1 MKKIVQYLMV
11 ALLLLCSSLPVIG
24 AEALGEGLLY
34 GGGQQS
40 GDPEYNCW
48 KLKVTTVGGGK
59 VYVDG
64 AKGDGITEGS
74 EIEVK
79 GVALDAM
86 SDYIQV
92 KPDNGKVYAGV
103 YYTDETGK
111 RKFRYPSTSFRTSF
125 IVTSTG
131 KSYPDS
137 LSAAKVLP
145 TLSWKKYEA
154 VFSTAAVGHGQGIG
168 DVEISKI
175 QNKVGE
181 TVTITATPDRDG
193 TLKYKFLN
201 WSTDS
206 EGKNVVS
213 RNAKYTFKVTKP
225 VTYYANFERD
235 NSSSSSGSTTSKSGG
250 TASKSGSTASK
261 GTAKQSGSTKQ
272 QAAAPKPAEPIVPEE
287 LKTTLAQ
294 AQKGDAKAQLKI
306 GEYFWKENGKRSQ
319 GVEWFRKSAEQGNAQ
334 ACYYLGESYRLGIGA
349 TKNAST
355 GVEWLK
361 KGADKGN
368 VMSMYQ
374 LAECYEKG
382 EGVAKNKQQALY
394 WYEKV
399 DEKAKW
405 MGASNDIARVK
416 KMK

>member
-24 AEALGEGLLY
+24 AEVLGEGLLY

-40 GDPEYNCW
+40 GDPEYSCW

-64 AKGDGITEGS
+64 AKGDGITEGG

-79 GVALDAM
+79 GVM
-86 SDYIQV
+86 CGSSSEYIQV
-92 KPDNGKVYAGV
+92 KPDNGKVFAGV
-103 YYTDETGK
+103 NYTDERGE
-111 RKFRYPSTSFRTSF
+111 RRIIYPSTMIRSSF

-137 LSAAKVLP
+137 LSAVKALP
-145 TLSWKKYEA
+145 TLNWKKYEA
-154 VFSTAAVGHGQGIG
+154 VFSTAAVGYGKGIG

-181 TVTITATPDRDG
+181 TVTITATPER
-193 TLKYKFLN
+193 TENFKYKFLS
-201 WSTDS
+201 WSTDP

-213 RNAKYTFKVTKP
+213 RKAKYTFKVTKP
-225 VTYYANFERD
+225 VTYYANFESD
-235 NSSSSSGSTTSKSGG
+235 TSSSSSGGATSKSGS

-261 GTAKQSGSTKQ
+261 GTSKQAGSAKQPASAQ
-272 QAAAPKPAEPIVPEE
+272 KPAEPIVPEE
-287 LKTTLAQ
+287 LKATLAQ

-334 ACYYLGESYRLGIGA
+334 ACYYLGESYRLGIGT

-405 MGASNDIARVK
+405 MGVSNDIARVN